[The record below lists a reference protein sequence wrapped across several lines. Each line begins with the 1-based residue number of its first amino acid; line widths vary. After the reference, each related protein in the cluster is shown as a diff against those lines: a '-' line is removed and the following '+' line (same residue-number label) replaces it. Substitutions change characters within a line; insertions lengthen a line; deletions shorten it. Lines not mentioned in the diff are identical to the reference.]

1 MAVAPQPAP
10 LPQFL
15 PHLLA
20 AWQLGTDADTD
31 ISRPEHGTNNQT
43 FLVARAGQRFV
54 LRISENL
61 ILAQVQAEQRLLRR
75 LGRAGLPFAVPEPL
89 AATDGK
95 TVIETPA
102 GPATLSRWLP
112 GVLPDFGSEAA
123 LERFGRAVGVLGQ
136 ALQQVPPADAPQD
149 WLSSPLPVPVDGPD
163 GEGLWRELRAAGVSG
178 EQAALLARLAAG
190 FTQWWAGAVGTLPVQ
205 VVHGDLAASN
215 VLADPETGRVSA
227 LLDFEIAGAYLRVQ
241 DFMVALYQSGA
252 LEGPA
257 WPGRSAA
264 FARGHAS
271 VRALTAA
278 EVETLPELLV
288 SRLVGSVLWRAAR
301 WRRGQARL
309 VEVVDRIDRLETTM
323 RWLAVHGEELVALV
337 IAQFHDIPLGL
348 SKLHPWIA
356 ARVCSGDVLISFM
369 SAGNKCAA
377 ISFRCD

>member
-1 MAVAPQPAP
+1 MALEPQSAP

-15 PHLLA
+15 ADLLA
-20 AWQLGTDADTD
+20 AWQLGADADTD
-31 ISRPEHGTNNQT
+31 ISRPAHGTNNQT
-43 FLVARAGQRFV
+43 FLVTRAGQRFV

-61 ILAQVQAEQRLLRR
+61 ILAQVQAEQRLLRW
-75 LGRAGLPFAVPEPL
+75 LSRADLPFAVPEPV

-95 TVIETPA
+95 TVIETSA

-112 GVLPDFGSEAA
+112 GVPPDFSGEAA

-136 ALQQVPPADAPQD
+136 ALQRVPPADAPQD

-178 EQAALLARLAAG
+178 ERAALLARLAAR
-190 FTQWWAGAVGTLPVQ
+190 FTQWWAGAVGALPVQ

-227 LLDFEIAGAYLRVQ
+227 LLDFEIAGADLRVQ
-241 DFMVALYQSGA
+241 DFLVALYQSGA

-257 WPGRSAA
+257 WPDRAAA

-271 VRALTAA
+271 ARALTAA
-278 EVETLPELLV
+278 EVEALPELLV

-301 WRRGQARL
+301 RRRGQARL
-309 VEVVDRIDRLETTM
+309 AEVMDRIDRLETTM
-323 RWLAVHGEELVALV
+323 RWLAAHGGELVALV
-337 IAQFHDIPLGL
+337 GAQFQDIPLGL
-348 SKLHPWIA
+348 SKIQLRAI
-356 ARVCSGDVLISFM
+356 ARVGAGAVLM
-369 SAGNKCAA
+369 C
-377 ISFRCD
+377 